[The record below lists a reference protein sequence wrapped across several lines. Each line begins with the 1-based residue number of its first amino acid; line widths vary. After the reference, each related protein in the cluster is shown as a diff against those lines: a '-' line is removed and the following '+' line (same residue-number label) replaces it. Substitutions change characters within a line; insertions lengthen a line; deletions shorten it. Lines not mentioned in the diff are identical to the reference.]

1 MQSPIQNK
9 ETTTNNKTLFKS
21 YDKEDQ
27 GEENIIILENIQKTY
42 LLGIEGVP
50 ALRGVSLKI
59 KRGEYV
65 AIYGTSGGGKTS
77 LFVLLLLE
85 HFLQKY

>member
-1 MQSPIQNK
+1 MQSPIQTK
-9 ETTTNNKTLFKS
+9 DTNVKTLFKS

-27 GEENIIILENIQKTY
+27 GEENIIVLENIQKTY

-77 LFVLLLLE
+77 LCVLE
-85 HFLQKY
+85 HFFQNLY

>member
-1 MQSPIQNK
+1 M
-9 ETTTNNKTLFKS
+9 
-21 YDKEDQ
+21 DKEDPEQ
-27 GEENIIILENIQKTY
+27 YVIELDNIQKTY

-65 AIYGTSGGGKTS
+65 SIYGTSGGGT
-77 LFVLLLLE
+77 
-85 HFLQKY
+85 QKNIYIYNVRR